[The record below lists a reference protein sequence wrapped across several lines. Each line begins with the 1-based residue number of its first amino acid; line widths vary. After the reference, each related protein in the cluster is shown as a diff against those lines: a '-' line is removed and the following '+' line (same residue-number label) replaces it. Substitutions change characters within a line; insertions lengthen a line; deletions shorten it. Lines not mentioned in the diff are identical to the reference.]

1 MAKGHVEEIKIF
13 KSLPVLVDNQKAF
26 FNDYESYHDQMQD
39 QTGDNSNKKSITH
52 VLLI

>member
-1 MAKGHVEEIKIF
+1 MNMETQLEIEQADVQAP
-13 KSLPVLVDNQKAF
+13 S
-26 FNDYESYHDQMQD
+26 DQMQD